1 MTEKREIKINGL
13 TEAELYFVSE
23 FAHKTE
29 DAGLIDKLI
38 SEFEEENHDTEAI
51 IRKYSTIAGMKPK
64 WIDNIENLLVA
75 LEMYRKQEEIVINR
89 LTEALKAV
97 GITVSEEQLKGDEL
111 NRVKEEVDKNIKS
124 LSAGQISQIR

>member
-38 SEFEEENHDTEAI
+38 SEFEEKI
-51 IRKYSTIAGMKPK
+51 MIQ
-64 WIDNIENLLVA
+64 
-75 LEMYRKQEEIVINR
+75 KQ
-89 LTEALKAV
+89 L
-97 GITVSEEQLKGDEL
+97 SESILQ
-111 NRVKEEVDKNIKS
+111 
-124 LSAGQISQIR
+124 

>member
-1 MTEKREIKINGL
+1 
-13 TEAELYFVSE
+13 
-23 FAHKTE
+23 
-29 DAGLIDKLI
+29 
-38 SEFEEENHDTEAI
+38 
-51 IRKYSTIAGMKPK
+51 MKPK